1 MKMKDFKTE
10 KEERK
15 VKQRRYD
22 AHSVLM
28 WNVLVVP
35 VCS

>member
-1 MKMKDFKTE
+1 MMAGRKTE
-10 KEERK
+10 
-15 VKQRRYD
+15 RRYG
-22 AHSVLM
+22 AYAVLM